1 MDRLVRVEQLME
13 ENSFSAM
20 LRPGKTKQD
29 VQQMLANRQQIAGE
43 IRLTVLEEC
52 DNFLTEIIDKKNPEP
67 QLLQL
72 LDHSEELIKK
82 EKSGS
87 LSHDVSLP
95 EVVNFFAE
103 VYSVA
108 IDYLV
113 SAVNELQAALRLS
126 KASFLWMR
134 SSSEIERSVEQAMK
148 KIEEEEEEAERP
160 LDEDQKAQANENFAQ
175 TLKETIGLLIFWAE
189 VNNLSLAWGEDS
201 SK

>member
-29 VQQMLANRQQIAGE
+29 IQQMLANRQQIAGE

-52 DNFLTEIIDKKNPEP
+52 GNFLAEIIDKKNPEP

-87 LSHDVSLP
+87 LSYDVSLP

-148 KIEEEEEEAERP
+148 KIEEEEEAERP

-189 VNNLSLAWGEDS
+189 VNNLSLAWEEDS
-201 SK
+201 SE

>member
-1 MDRLVRVEQLME
+1 M
-13 ENSFSAM
+13 
-20 LRPGKTKQD
+20 
-29 VQQMLANRQQIAGE
+29 
-43 IRLTVLEEC
+43 
-52 DNFLTEIIDKKNPEP
+52 
-67 QLLQL
+67 
-72 LDHSEELIKK
+72 IKK

-126 KASFLWMR
+126 KASFLWIR

-148 KIEEEEEEAERP
+148 KIEEEEEAERP

-189 VNNLSLAWGEDS
+189 VNNLSLAWEEDS
-201 SK
+201 SE

>member
-29 VQQMLANRQQIAGE
+29 VQQMLANRQQIAVE

-52 DNFLTEIIDKKNPEP
+52 DNFLAEIIDKKNPEP

-126 KASFLWMR
+126 KASFLWIR

-148 KIEEEEEEAERP
+148 KIEEEEEAERP

-189 VNNLSLAWGEDS
+189 VNNLSLAWEEDS
-201 SK
+201 SE